1 MKPVTNQPYSLGF
14 NGHAKIC
21 DCEACAKARA
31 KRTSELWEANGSYAA
46 PKTADSTI
54 FVRSYFRRQSNHLRK
69 YPNTRRI
76 MQALIRTIQKEKK

>member
-1 MKPVTNQPYSLGF
+1 MSTPYALGF
-14 NGHAKIC
+14 NGHAKSC
-21 DCEACAKARA
+21 DCRACAKTRAR
-31 KRTSELWEANGSYAA
+31 RTSELWEANGSFAE

-76 MQALIRTIQKEKK
+76 MRALIQTIQKEKK